1 MIGTTISHYKILEK
15 LGEGG
20 MGVVYKAHD
29 TKLNREVAL
38 KFLPPHLAAS
48 EQDKARFIQ
57 EAQSASSINQPNI
70 CTIHDIQEHDGSLF
84 IVMEYVNGHT
94 LRDRLTSHI
103 TNPKSAIETGIQIA
117 DGLAAAH
124 EKGIVHRDIKPENIM
139 VRKDGIVQI
148 MDFGLAKLRGIS
160 RLTKEGSTVGTAGY
174 MSPEQIQ
181 GLDPDHRSD
190 IFSLGVLLYEMLTG
204 QLPFR
209 GVHETA
215 LAYEIVNVDPSPM
228 TAVKPEIDP
237 AIDAIVLEC
246 LAKEPSER
254 FQSAAEVAKELRRQK
269 RESGRSR
276 ITGVRQVGAVSKVQM
291 GSVSSQQPVK
301 SIRRERLFWLAIVMI
316 AATGWLVMFLSPGEK
331 PAELLPVRF
340 AVFPPENTIIN
351 ETVISPDG
359 KTIAFTALGEG
370 KTLLWVRP
378 LTALTPQPLRGTEN
392 AEFPFWSPDSR
403 MIGFFMDGKLM
414 KAEVNG
420 GSPIAVCDAPGGI
433 GGTWS
438 SAGQILFSSEP
449 GGLFLVSSGGGERK
463 QITRIDST
471 TNEYSHW
478 WPWFLPDGKR
488 FLYLS
493 LAVADEAAKVYL
505 GSLDDPTRKMVLR
518 SDAHVVF
525 APPSHLLFLR
535 NRTLMSQRF
544 DIDTGDLV
552 GDLRPIASDVGHIP
566 RYARGDFS
574 YSPAG
579 VLTTGG
585 GRAVNREYRWF
596 DRNGRELNSASAP
609 GNYFDINLSAS
620 GKQAA
625 VQKVDVQTGN
635 SDIWIL
641 DIDREVMSRFTFD
654 PAVDDY
660 PVWDADGKYVYFA
673 TSGGGTYNIHRKL
686 ASGVGSPEAVLPGGI
701 PTIPADVSRD
711 GKYLLFI
718 HGTNLA
724 SSDIW
729 VLETANPEKRY
740 ALMETPFNE
749 DYPSFSTDGRW
760 LAYVSNESGKEEV
773 YVRAFSSTGGRWQI
787 SANGGS
793 QPRWRP
799 DGRELFFVAPDLK
812 LMSVNVRSG
821 STFDFDT
828 PKVLFQ
834 TRIDNFSAP
843 NRYVVADNGQRFLI
857 NVPVGHE
864 IASPITVT
872 MNMDLEEGGN
882 GGD

>member
-1 MIGTTISHYKILEK
+1 MIGQTISHYKITDK

-20 MGVVYKAHD
+20 MGVVYRAHD
-29 TKLNREVAL
+29 TKLERDVAL
-38 KFLPPHLAAS
+38 KFLPAHLSAS
-48 EQDKARFIQ
+48 EEDKARFLQ
-57 EAQSASSINQPNI
+57 EAKAAATLNHPNI
-70 CTIHDIQEHDGSLF
+70 CAVHSIEEHEGRLF
-84 IVMEYVNGHT
+84 IAMQLVEGHL
-94 LRDRLTSHI
+94 LRDRM
-103 TNPKSAIETGIQIA
+103 TNLSEKHALEFGIQIA

-148 MDFGLAKLRGIS
+148 MDFGLAKLKGVS

-181 GLDPDHRSD
+181 GLEADHRSD

-215 LAYEIVNVDPSPM
+215 MAYEIVNVDPPPM
-228 TAVKPEIDP
+228 STINPEIAPELDS
-237 AIDAIVLEC
+237 IVLEC

-254 FQSAAEVAKELRRQK
+254 YQSAAEVAKELRRHK

-276 ITGVRQVGAVSKVQM
+276 ITRVQQVASGAKVQTS
-291 GSVSSQQPVK
+291 SVPSARPATSV
-301 SIRRERLFWLAIVMI
+301 RRERLAWLAIVAV
-316 AATGWLVMFLSPGEK
+316 AATGWLIMLLSPGEK
-331 PAELLPVRF
+331 HAESLPVRF
-340 AVFPPENTIIN
+340 AVFPPENTTIN

-359 KTIAFTALGEG
+359 KMIAFTALGDG

-378 LTALTPQPLRGTEN
+378 LNALTPQPLRGTEN

-414 KAEVNG
+414 KTDANG
-420 GSPIAVCDAPGGI
+420 GSPIAICDAPGGI

-438 SAGQILFSSEP
+438 IAGQILFSSQP
-449 GGLFLVSSGGGERK
+449 GGLFLVSSGGGERREV
-463 QITRIDST
+463 IRVDST
-471 TNEYSHW
+471 VDHSSNW
-478 WPWFLPDGKR
+478 WPWFLPDGRK

-493 LAVADEAAKVYL
+493 LTVADEAARIYL
-505 GSLDDPTRKMVLR
+505 ASLDDTTRKVILR

-544 DIDTGDLV
+544 DVEKGELV
-552 GDLRPIASDVGHIP
+552 GELRPIASDVGHIP

-585 GRAVNREYRWF
+585 GRAVNREYGWF
-596 DRNGRELNSASAP
+596 DRNGKQLGSACAP
-609 GNYFDINLSAS
+609 GNYFDINLSPS

-625 VQKVDVQTGN
+625 IQKVDVQTGN
-635 SDIWIL
+635 SDVWML
-641 DIDREVMSRFTFD
+641 DLGREVLSRFTFD

-660 PVWDADGKYVYFA
+660 PVWSADGKYLYFA
-673 TSGGGTYNIHRKL
+673 SSAGGAYNIHRKL

-701 PTIPADVSRD
+701 PTIPADVSHD
-711 GKYLLFI
+711 GKYLAYILGS
-718 HGTNLA
+718 HLA
-724 SSDIW
+724 SDDIW
-729 VLETANPEKRY
+729 VLETEHPENRY
-740 ALMETPFNE
+740 AWVETEFNE
-749 DYPSFSTDGRW
+749 IYPRFSPDGRW

-773 YVRAFSSTGGRWQI
+773 YVREFSSTGGRWQV

-793 QPRWRP
+793 QPRWRQ

-812 LMSVNVRSG
+812 LMSVIVRPG
-821 STFDFDT
+821 PTFDFDT
-828 PKVLFQ
+828 PKALFQ

-843 NRYVVADNGQRFLI
+843 NRYVVADNGQKFLI
-857 NVPVGHE
+857 NVPVGDD
-864 IASPITVT
+864 IATPITVSI
-872 MNMDLEEGGN
+872 NVDLEEN
-882 GGD
+882 QE